1 MRAASGVKW
10 DAGLHG
16 VYGPCETDQ
25 ADSPLYT
32 SPLSQSLDIKEVLR
46 EKSLI
51 GDVIESNTL
60 HVIVLSYDSYCRMR
74 ALLKRLEGV
83 EEEAMKSN
91 IVKAL
96 GGFVVPSRRTR
107 LLFCRDVFDYPELE
121 GHDLLCN
128 HLAPKLQGRP
138 RKKRRRRPDSESESS
153 ETSEDQKPRIK
164 IKPTIMTKSNTL
176 IRGLNPKAHS
186 LNMPKLNASNSLPS
200 QIKNEFSTPAWDRL
214 IEVDFMSKLYK
225 FMKERNT
232 AITRLP
238 YIGFKQL
245 NVFEL
250 FTRVQQYGG
259 YEIVGQKKLWKH
271 LYEDIVGKQGHQ
283 HNPAQNLHSGVNGL
297 KRHYERLLLPYENY
311 LLQEQKKILMMDA
324 RKSSHKSQK
333 LLPKHHKHHHH
344 HHHHTSSL
352 LPSQHQQSQNLSSPK
367 HSSHHNQH
375 HNNHHQLQ
383 KTQQQNHEH
392 QQNQQYQLS
401 QQQQQQQLQVK
412 NDPAEPSV
420 SILQPVL
427 PDPFGASFQ
436 VADGGSTTI
445 TLVPVS
451 EPPDQYGGGASSS
464 SGSGHGSDR
473 SSPPPVLNNQ
483 SLSNVQIRP
492 DSPPLHLPSS
502 MELTVPKVNAK
513 KENPI
518 PADLAKRPEITITP
532 IPRSLSSLGPG
543 TLTSLQLADLMTLN
557 VNLNSTLGV
566 SALQDL
572 AKIAERYDKATSE
585 PSLKKHKSD
594 DMTRLNGANQRNNNN
609 SASVEITRSRSP
621 PPSFHETH
629 LNKNTL
635 SVPDLVS
642 ADFLRQMN
650 MLDSNSKLLLP
661 AHQSTKTINAL
672 AALLPQTSIFPAP
685 APAAH
690 QHIRSSHKPQVDSTK
705 PEPVFQSLSVYS
717 QSKNIYGKPTA
728 DVTKE
733 SSKDNNRS
741 SSPDI
746 EILDLRIPNES
757 KTNRISKNERLE
769 MELLDLSTRRDITVS
784 AVPKPG
790 SSKNSNTGKIPP
802 PHVSIKSTDNGK
814 SLPYSSGSSSH
825 TMGSSGKSNSSLSS
839 SNHSAAALASAFA
852 AQGIPP
858 ALASLGMSS
867 PSLLQYL
874 VSTSMK
880 NASSS
885 QGSLPMFP
893 YLDPAAIASYYS
905 LLPHGL
911 LQPSSQT
918 GSNSSTAGSSSAAA
932 AAAAAAAAQQAAAAA
947 QLAQLNSL
955 GLGGIPNVSP
965 EAIASL
971 GIYKNYL
978 PQGNLPPPHF
988 LSGLMSPGGPN
999 PPTSK

>member
-1 MRAASGVKW
+1 
-10 DAGLHG
+10 
-16 VYGPCETDQ
+16 
-25 ADSPLYT
+25 
-32 SPLSQSLDIKEVLR
+32 
-46 EKSLI
+46 
-51 GDVIESNTL
+51 
-60 HVIVLSYDSYCRMR
+60 MR

-271 LYEDIVGKQGHQ
+271 LYEDIVE
-283 HNPAQNLHSGVNGL
+283 LLLSISSM
-297 KRHYERLLLPYENY
+297 LLLPYENY

-324 RKSSHKSQK
+324 RKS
-333 LLPKHHKHHHH
+333 
-344 HHHHTSSL
+344 
-352 LPSQHQQSQNLSSPK
+352 NG
-367 HSSHHNQH
+367 
-375 HNNHHQLQ
+375 
-383 KTQQQNHEH
+383 E
-392 QQNQQYQLS
+392 
-401 QQQQQQQLQVK
+401 
-412 NDPAEPSV
+412 NDQIYLA
-420 SILQPVL
+420 QPVL

-532 IPRSLSSLGPG
+532 IPRSLSALGPG

-893 YLDPAAIASYYS
+893 YLDPAALASYYS

-955 GLGGIPNVSP
+955 GLGGIHNVSP

-971 GIYKNYL
+971 EIQEKYQEIRLKS
-978 PQGNLPPPHF
+978 
-988 LSGLMSPGGPN
+988 LSKSEEFYE
-999 PPTSK
+999 